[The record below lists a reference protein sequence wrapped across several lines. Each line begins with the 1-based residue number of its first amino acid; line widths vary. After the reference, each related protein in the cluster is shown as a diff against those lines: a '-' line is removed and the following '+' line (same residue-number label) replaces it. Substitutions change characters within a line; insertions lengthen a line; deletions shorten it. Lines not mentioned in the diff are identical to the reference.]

1 MENRDQEFRESRLSI
16 RGEVAVFTHT
26 NPGQRNALTQGLR
39 MDYAE
44 MIERV
49 RSDDAVKA
57 LVLTGS
63 GGSFCAG
70 ADIRAMRDR
79 FTGVTPERDAGD
91 AARSRILQLQDWL
104 ERLRGMEKPVIAA
117 VDGPAFGAGFS
128 IALAADFIVASQTAT
143 FSMVFNRL
151 GVLPDMGAIHI
162 LPRLI
167 GLAKARDLLMTA
179 RPIGAEEA
187 VALGLVY
194 KICGP
199 DALLD
204 TALDLAG
211 RFAQAPQPAIGLT
224 KRLLNRSFEVD
235 YGTFVDLEGCAQ
247 SACATSVDHRDAVM
261 RFLDREPARYDWDRL
276 ASERAALSGKE
287 ST

>member
-16 RGEVAVFTHT
+16 RGEVAVFTHA

-194 KICGP
+194 EVCGP
-199 DALLD
+199 DVLLD
-204 TALDLAG
+204 TAVDLAG

-247 SACATSVDHRDAVM
+247 SACATSADHRDAVM

>member
-1 MENRDQEFRESRLSI
+1 MENRDQEYRESRLSI
-16 RGEVAVFTHT
+16 RGEVAVFTHA

-104 ERLRGMEKPVIAA
+104 ERLRGVEKPVIAA

-194 KICGP
+194 EVCGP

-247 SACATSVDHRDAVM
+247 SACATSADHRDAVM

-276 ASERAALSGKE
+276 ASKRAALSGKE